1 MKRLVV
7 AIALFVLITLPIF
20 AQSSD
25 DAPAT
30 KEDVQRYL
38 ETYHSHDRMQQMA
51 DAMTKPMHQ
60 MIHDQFLKDKDKLPP
75 DFEER
80 MNRLMDDMYRDMPWD
95 EMTQAMIPTYQKHFT
110 KRNINDLVAFYSSPT
125 GQKLQQEMPAIA
137 AESMQA
143 MLPILQNYMQ
153 KMRGNLE
160 QQIAELKKACPK
172 KKIQVPDSLKN

>member
-1 MKRLVV
+1 MKRLIV
-7 AIALFVLITLPIF
+7 AIALLVAVSLPTF
-20 AQSSD
+20 GQSSD

-38 ETYHSHDRMQQMA
+38 DTYHSHDRMQQMV
-51 DAMTKPMHQ
+51 DAMAKPMHQ

-80 MNRLMDDMYRDMPWD
+80 MNKLMDEMYRDMPWD
-95 EMTQAMIPTYQKHFT
+95 EMTQAMIPTFQKHFT
-110 KRNINDLVAFYSSPT
+110 KRNIDDLVAFYSSPT
-125 GQKLQQEMPAIA
+125 GQKLQHEMPAIA
-137 AESMQA
+137 AESVQA
-143 MLPILQNYMQ
+143 MLPVLQNYMQ

-172 KKIQVPDSLKN
+172 KKVQVPDSLKN